1 MTLCGKIVMKKV
13 MKMPQITVKSLKK
26 SYVNGKVTTPVLR
39 GLDFSIEQ
47 GEFVALVGPSGSGK
61 TTLLYV
67 LGGLEPYQEG
77 SVLLFDK
84 ELNTYSNQEKAILRS
99 KRIGFVFQFFNLI
112 PNLTV
117 YENILLA
124 AILGKKK
131 SKEDIKDI
139 LNIVGLSD
147 VIDFYPSQLSGGMQ
161 QRVAIARCLINEPDV
176 IFADEPTGNL
186 DYKNGKT
193 IMELFMTLNQVYHK
207 TILMVTHNEDTTA
220 YANRI
225 IHLLDGKVV
234 KDERKSQ

>member
-1 MTLCGKIVMKKV
+1 MAQIKV
-13 MKMPQITVKSLKK
+13 SDLKK
-26 SYVNGKVTTPVLR
+26 SFLTGKVNTPVLR

-77 SVLLFDK
+77 SVQLFER
-84 ELNTYSNQEKAILRS
+84 ELSTYSNQEKANLRS

-124 AILGKKK
+124 AVLGENKSRNDILN
-131 SKEDIKDI
+131 I

-147 VIDFYPSQLSGGMQ
+147 FIDYYPSQLSGGMQ
-161 QRVAIARCLINEPDV
+161 QRVAIARCLINNPDI

-193 IMELFMTLNQVYHK
+193 IMELFEKLNKDYQK

-234 KDERKSQ
+234 HDERKSQ